1 MTSSEDERLLIEV
14 DVLLATAPALSSRKF
29 SIRALPLLQELAA
42 RLRVVLKQRDDLQK
56 AFDTEVRVCTAR
68 TTVLDAVKADRLR
81 AEEALREIDQ
91 WNTRN
96 GLGYEGPQKIAR
108 AYFAAS
114 PRNRVSDPVYWL
126 RGNRHGPADVPTG
139 TELRIRRLEA
149 EIEALMEEV
158 ELRGEEVVR
167 LSAERE
173 KLREALRAWE
183 DDVAILAGCAAVS
196 RLLMLRVGGQT
207 QHAAAFRDAALVQ
220 QQDGQ

>member
-114 PRNRVSDPVYWL
+114 PRNRVSSDPFREAWDALDETQRERIRQKAQWEHVTL
-126 RGNRHGPADVPTG
+126 RGVYADWPV
-139 TELRIRRLEA
+139 LFA
-149 EIEALMEEV
+149 
-158 ELRGEEVVR
+158 
-167 LSAERE
+167 
-173 KLREALRAWE
+173 
-183 DDVAILAGCAAVS
+183 AAVEEP
-196 RLLMLRVGGQT
+196 
-207 QHAAAFRDAALVQ
+207 HE
-220 QQDGQ
+220 